1 MLSKINSFGLLGIV
15 GYPVSVEIDIS
26 GGLPAFELVGLPDAA
41 VKEAME
47 RVRSA
52 LRNGGFEMPNL
63 RITVNLAPADI
74 KKEGALYDLPIAL
87 GLLVASGQL
96 DADALLGYT
105 VIGEL
110 SLDGTV
116 RRIHGV
122 LPMAIDARQRNVP
135 AMLVPME
142 NAEEAAYI
150 QGIGV
155 YGAESLSQAVGHLRG
170 EAPIAPLIGREWR
183 PGREDAPVPDFA
195 DIRGQE
201 GAKRAME
208 IAAAGGH
215 NLLLIGPPGSG
226 KTMLARSLV
235 GILPDLS
242 FEEAL
247 EITKIHS
254 VSGALKNGQGGILSI
269 RPFRAP
275 HHSASTAAL
284 TGGGTRA
291 KPGEVSLSHL
301 GVLFLD
307 ELPEFRRDALE
318 ALRQPLED
326 GSVTV
331 SGVTASMTYPADF
344 MLVAAMNP
352 CPCGHYGTEQC
363 RCTPL
368 QIQRSLGRISG
379 PLLDRIDMHVEM
391 GPVTYSELTEGPSGE
406 PSSAV
411 RERVNA
417 ARRTQADRFPRKG
430 IYCNA
435 QLDAAGLKRHCQT
448 DALGDRILR
457 QAFGGMDLSARAYT
471 RILKVARTI
480 ADLDGSQEILG
491 RHVAEAVQYRSL
503 DRKYWGV

>member
-1 MLSKINSFGLLGIV
+1 M
-15 GYPVSVEIDIS
+15 
-26 GGLPAFELVGLPDAA
+26 
-41 VKEAME
+41 
-47 RVRSA
+47 R
-52 LRNGGFEMPNL
+52 
-63 RITVNLAPADI
+63 
-74 KKEGALYDLPIAL
+74 
-87 GLLVASGQL
+87 
-96 DADALLGYT
+96 
-105 VIGEL
+105 
-110 SLDGTV
+110 
-116 RRIHGV
+116 
-122 LPMAIDARQRNVP
+122 
-135 AMLVPME
+135 
-142 NAEEAAYI
+142 
-150 QGIGV
+150 
-155 YGAESLSQAVGHLRG
+155 
-170 EAPIAPLIGREWR
+170 
-183 PGREDAPVPDFA
+183 
-195 DIRGQE
+195 
-201 GAKRAME
+201 
-208 IAAAGGH
+208 
-215 NLLLIGPPGSG
+215 
-226 KTMLARSLV
+226 
-235 GILPDLS
+235 
-242 FEEAL
+242 
-247 EITKIHS
+247 
-254 VSGALKNGQGGILSI
+254 
-269 RPFRAP
+269 
-275 HHSASTAAL
+275 
-284 TGGGTRA
+284 
-291 KPGEVSLSHL
+291 

-331 SGVTASMTYPADF
+331 SRVTASMTYPADF

-368 QIQRSLGRISG
+368 QIQRYLGRISG